1 MKSESVTIQTK
12 VTEPKYNK
20 LFPMYSKYGFIMVFV
35 MAK

>member
-1 MKSESVTIQTK
+1 MKSQSVTIQTK